1 MWGGEG
7 HYRDWWVKIWG
18 INSPFLL
25 PCNGLTIQEYMFC
38 AHFQFVIFTL
48 YVPIWSITKQRS
60 QQLLFQCCFHTCIG
74 FQFSKPHLCPAVSFQ
89 FLSWEF
95 PFNSFYSWR
104 LLYMAIDMQTE
115 RRRMQAYRGQGWGQI
130 EYSGQRT
137 TGDVAGGAGA
147 TVKQKACLLGS
158 QGSFY
163 LPPKD
168 CLGFIPSTSK

>member
-18 INSPFLL
+18 LNSPFSL

-104 LLYMAIDMQTE
+104 LLYMTIDMQTE
-115 RRRMQAYRGQGWGQI
+115 RRADAGLPSTGMRPDRGQRRGVLQEGLARQ
-130 EYSGQRT
+130 STR
-137 TGDVAGGAGA
+137 
-147 TVKQKACLLGS
+147 KLCLVPAW
-158 QGSFY
+158 Q
-163 LPPKD
+163 PR
-168 CLGFIPSTSK
+168 